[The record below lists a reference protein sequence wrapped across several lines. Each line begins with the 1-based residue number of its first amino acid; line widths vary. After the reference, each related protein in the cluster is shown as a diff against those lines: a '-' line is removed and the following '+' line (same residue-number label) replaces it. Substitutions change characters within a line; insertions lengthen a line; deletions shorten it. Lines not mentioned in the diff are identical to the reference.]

1 MSAVKPPRWAWLL
14 GGDRVARY
22 LKPAETLAFLDKAK
36 NVFGW
41 EEGR

>member
-1 MSAVKPPRWAWLL
+1 MKGNVVTNVMWLFCED
-14 GGDRVARY
+14 GAGQY
-22 LKPAETLAFLDKAK
+22 LKPAETLAFLDQAK